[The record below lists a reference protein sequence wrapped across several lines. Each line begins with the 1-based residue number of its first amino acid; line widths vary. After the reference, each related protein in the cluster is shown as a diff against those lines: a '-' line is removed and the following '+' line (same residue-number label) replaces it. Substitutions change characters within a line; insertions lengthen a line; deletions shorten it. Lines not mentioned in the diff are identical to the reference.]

1 MKDLMGLMKQAQA
14 MQAKMAEMQ
23 SELEQSEVQG
33 QSGAGLVKVTLTAK
47 GNMKAIAIDPSL
59 LKGDEG
65 EILEDLIVTAHEDAR
80 KKAERLMEEK
90 MKSVDT
96 LAAKLV
102 QVKEDAVFRRQLVYE
117 GSAKYMK
124 PNLAMLELRRR
135 GSQRPTSRRYA
146 S

>member
-1 MKDLMGLMKQAQA
+1 MSMKSTLRTTPEARAEQHDMKDLMGLMKQAQA

-23 SELEQSEVQG
+23 TELEQSEVQG

-59 LKGDEG
+59 LKTDEG

-90 MKSVDT
+90 MKSVT
-96 LAAKLV
+96 AGLPLPPGLKLP
-102 QVKEDAVFRRQLVYE
+102 F
-117 GSAKYMK
+117 
-124 PNLAMLELRRR
+124 
-135 GSQRPTSRRYA
+135 
-146 S
+146 